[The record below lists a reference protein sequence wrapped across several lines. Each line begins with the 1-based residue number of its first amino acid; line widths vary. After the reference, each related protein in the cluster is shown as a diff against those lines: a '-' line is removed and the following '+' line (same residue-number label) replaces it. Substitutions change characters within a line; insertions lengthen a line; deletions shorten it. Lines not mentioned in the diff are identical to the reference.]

1 MTSGSAGSCHLIRGW
16 AVPDFFETVKQKIGK
31 GVTTVSVKS
40 KEVLETTQ
48 LRSQLKTLQD
58 EKQQGL
64 EELGSITYTLFVQ
77 GKLEEETE
85 RISSKCEKLAALD
98 QRIREKEEEI
108 RQVHMKAQEAL
119 GGSLKEALAI
129 CECGAPIYEGI
140 KFCGGCG
147 KRVEEIVS
155 QAQRSV
161 ARCAQCGAPLA
172 TGVRFCG
179 NCGFKAGN
187 EKSP

>member
-1 MTSGSAGSCHLIRGW
+1 
-16 AVPDFFETVKQKIGK
+16 VPDFFETVKHKIGK

-40 KEVLETTQ
+40 KEVLDTTQ
-48 LRSQLKTLQD
+48 LRSQVKTLQD

-77 GKLEEETE
+77 GKLEEGAE
-85 RISSKCEKLAALD
+85 RIRAKCEKVAALD

-108 RQVHMKAQEAL
+108 RRVHLKAQEAL
-119 GGSLKEALAI
+119 GGGPKEALAV
-129 CECGAPIYEGI
+129 CDCGVPIYEGI

-147 KRVEEIVS
+147 KRAEEIVS
-155 QAQRSV
+155 QAQGSV
-161 ARCAQCGAPLA
+161 ARCAQCGATLA